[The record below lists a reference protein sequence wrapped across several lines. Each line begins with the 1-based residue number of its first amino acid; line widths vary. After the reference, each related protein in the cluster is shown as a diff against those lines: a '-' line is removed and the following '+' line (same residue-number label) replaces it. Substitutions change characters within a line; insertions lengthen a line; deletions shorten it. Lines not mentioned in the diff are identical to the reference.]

1 MPFAAMG
8 IFKVKRL
15 QMTHTIL
22 VVDDEIRLADVLT
35 VALSDLGYQAIAA
48 ENAAEALDI
57 LKQQQIDLVLSDLR
71 MPGMDGR
78 QLLNEIRTKYPDIP
92 VVMITA
98 FASVRDAV
106 ELIKEGA
113 FDYIA
118 KPFEI
123 EDVAATV
130 YRALRLNE
138 VVKDNE
144 RLRAELEGRY
154 RFDQLIGVSAPFCRV
169 IEQVTEVCE
178 SRATVLLT
186 GESGTGKEVMA
197 RAIHF
202 NSPRSKRPFI
212 AVNCAAI
219 PEGLLESEL
228 FGHVKG
234 AFTGAVNN
242 RPGRF
247 TQADGGTLL
256 LDEIGDMPVAIQAK
270 ILRVLQERTFEPV
283 GGTHTQETDVRIVAA
298 THKDLKAAVAN
309 GSFREDLYY
318 RLNVFPI
325 ELPALRDRQEDVPL
339 IAAYFLKQFNESMG
353 KRISGFTQK
362 AQGAMMD
369 YRWPGNIRELQNCVE
384 RAVIVAK
391 GASIDLQNLP
401 RYVFEN
407 SSNVNEQDTIPSDID
422 AELTKQ
428 ERQFLLKALEESEGI
443 QIKAAQMLGISER
456 SFWHRI
462 KKHNIKIVR
471 KTFD

>member
-1 MPFAAMG
+1 
-8 IFKVKRL
+8 
-15 QMTHTIL
+15 MTHTIL
-22 VVDDEIRLADVLT
+22 VVDDEVRLADVLT
-35 VALSDLGYQAIAA
+35 VALEDLGYQALAA
-48 ENAAEALDI
+48 ETAAGALDI
-57 LKQQQIDLVLSDLR
+57 LARESIDLVLTDLR
-71 MPGMDGR
+71 LPGMDGR
-78 QLLNEIRTKYPDIP
+78 QLLGEIRKLYPDVP

-106 ELIKEGA
+106 ELVKEGA

-130 YRALRLNE
+130 FRALRLNE

-154 RFDQLIGVSAPFCRV
+154 SFDHLIGNSAPFRRV
-169 IEQVTEVCE
+169 LEQMTEVCE

-186 GESGTGKEVMA
+186 GESGTGKEVVA

-202 NSPRSKRPFI
+202 NSPRSKRPFV

-234 AFTGAVNN
+234 AFTGATSN
-242 RPGRF
+242 RAGRF
-247 TQADGGTLL
+247 ALADGGTLL

-270 ILRVLQERTFEPV
+270 ILRVLQERSFEPV
-283 GGTHTQETDVRIVAA
+283 GGTQTQEVDVRIIAA
-298 THKDLKAAVAN
+298 THKDLRLAVQN

-325 ELPALRDRQEDVPL
+325 ELPSLRQRKEDIPL
-339 IAAYFLKQFNESMG
+339 IAAHFLTQFMDSMG
-353 KRISGFTQK
+353 KRISGFTTS
-362 AQGAMMD
+362 AQAAMIE

-384 RAVIVAK
+384 RAVIVSK
-391 GASIDLQNLP
+391 SGTIDTVDLP
-401 RYVFEN
+401 RYVFEGTATGGRG
-407 SSNVNEQDTIPSDID
+407 SEIPSDID
-422 AELTKQ
+422 AELMRQ
-428 ERQFLLKALEESEGI
+428 ERGFLLKALETSDGI

-456 SFWHRI
+456 SFWHRV
-462 KKHNIKIVR
+462 KKHDIKIVR
-471 KTFD
+471 RTSD

>member
-1 MPFAAMG
+1 MS
-8 IFKVKRL
+8 R
-15 QMTHTIL
+15 TIL

-35 VALSDLGYQAIAA
+35 VALSDLGYNAIAA
-48 ENAAEALDI
+48 ENAVEALDI
-57 LKQQQIDLVLSDLR
+57 LSKEQIDLVLTDLR
-71 MPGMDGR
+71 LPGMDGR
-78 QLLNEIRTKYPDIP
+78 QLLNEIRTNYPETP

-144 RLRAELEGRY
+144 RLRTELEGRY
-154 RFDQLIGVSAPFCRV
+154 RFDQLIGTSAPFCRV

-186 GESGTGKEVMA
+186 GESGTGKEVVA
-197 RAIHF
+197 RSIHF
-202 NSPRSKRPFI
+202 NSPRSKRPFV

-234 AFTGAVNN
+234 AFTGAINN

-247 TQADGGTLL
+247 AQADGGTLL
-256 LDEIGDMPVAIQAK
+256 LDEIGDMPIAIQAK

-283 GGTHTQETDVRIVAA
+283 GGTQTQETDVRIVAA
-298 THKDLKAAVAN
+298 THKDLKTAVSQ
-309 GSFREDLYY
+309 GLFREDLYY

-325 ELPALRDRQEDVPL
+325 ELPSLRNRKEDVPL

-353 KRISGFTQK
+353 KRISGFTPK
-362 AQGAMMD
+362 AQTAMVE

-391 GASIDLQNLP
+391 GTLIDLQNLP
-401 RYVFEN
+401 RYVFEGHLN
-407 SSNVNEQDTIPSDID
+407 ADEQNEIPSDID
-422 AELTKQ
+422 AELLKQ
-428 ERQFLLKALEESEGI
+428 ERHFLLKALEESDGI

-462 KKHNIKIVR
+462 KKHDIKIV
-471 KTFD
+471 KKMLN